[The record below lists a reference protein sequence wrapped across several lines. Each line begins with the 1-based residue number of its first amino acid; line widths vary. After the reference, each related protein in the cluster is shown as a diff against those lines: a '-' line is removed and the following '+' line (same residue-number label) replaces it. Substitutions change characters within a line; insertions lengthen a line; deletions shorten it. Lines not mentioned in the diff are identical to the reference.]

1 MAAVLTAGDGA
12 HRFVIPRHIELISD
26 KLADAAFNS
35 RRLLITCPPRH
46 GKSELVSKWFPFWYL
61 SLFPTNPVLFGSYGA
76 DFARKWGLAV
86 MDLVILYGDQ
96 FGLHLNPRM
105 RAGDEWLLDNGR
117 GGMTTKGMDG
127 SFTGRGGKLLLVDDP
142 IKDAADAASPVM
154 RDRAWEWWLR
164 TARTRLEPGGSA
176 VVIQTRWH
184 EDDLAGRLLERMG
197 LEGEQWDVVNL
208 PALAEEND
216 LLGRDVGEPLW
227 PERYSKQY
235 LLDLQR
241 DDPNGFAALY
251 QQRPTPAEG
260 HTIKKEWFREYHPAD
275 LMLPDGPIERG
286 WDAIIQS
293 WDMNL
298 GGVETKRK
306 QADYTVG
313 QVWGLFR
320 ANYYLLYQV
329 RGRWDAKEALKQ
341 LRDLSLNIYP
351 GAKAK
356 IIEAKAM
363 GPSAIAMLRDDIP
376 GMIPFT
382 PQASKEA
389 RVQAI
394 AYLIQAGN
402 VRIPSNA
409 TWKEAFLHEWGS
421 FPKGAND
428 DMVDCAT
435 QALMHLEPKARQGKN
450 RDHFEAERY
459 VAPPKSLEEM
469 RQREVRKIL
478 TDAAKPPRKLGL
490 ADLRRGRNNW

>member
-1 MAAVLTAGDGA
+1 MAAVLTAGDGDR
-12 HRFVIPRHIELISD
+12 RFVIPKHIEVISD
-26 KLADAAFNS
+26 KLADAAFNQKY
-35 RRLLITCPPRH
+35 LIITLPPRH
-46 GKSELVSKWFPFWYL
+46 GKSELVSKWFPFWFL
-61 SLFPTNPVLFGSYGA
+61 SLFPHKQVLFGSYGA
-76 DFARKWGLAV
+76 DFARKWGLSV
-86 MDLVILYGDQ
+86 MDLVLLYGQQ
-96 FGLHLNPRM
+96 FDLYLNPRM

-117 GGMTTKGMDG
+117 GGMTTKGMDS
-127 SFTGRGGKLLLVDDP
+127 SFTGRGADVLLIDDP

-164 TARTRLEPGGSA
+164 TAHSRLEPRAS
-176 VVIQTRWH
+176 VVLIQTRWH

-197 LEGEQWDVVNL
+197 MDGRQWDVVNL

-216 LLGRDVGEPLW
+216 LLGREVGEPLW

-260 HTIKKEWFREYHPAD
+260 HTIKKEWFREYDPAD
-275 LMLPDGPIERG
+275 LFLEDGPMQRG
-286 WDAIIQS
+286 WDLLIQS

-298 GGVETKRK
+298 GGVETKRNV
-306 QADYTVG
+306 ADFTVG
-313 QVWGLFR
+313 QVWGLYR
-320 ANYYLLYQV
+320 ANFYLLDQV
-329 RGRWDAKEALKQ
+329 RGRWDAKEALGQ
-341 LRDLSLNIYP
+341 VRALSVKWP
-351 GAKAK
+351 EAKAK

-363 GPSAIAMLRDDIP
+363 GPSAIAILRDEIP
-376 GMIPFT
+376 GMLPFV
-382 PQASKEA
+382 PQTSKEA

-409 TWKEAFLHEWGS
+409 TWKETFLHEWGS

-428 DMVDCAT
+428 DIVDCST
-435 QALMHLEPKARQGKN
+435 QSLLYLEPKKRQGITGSQFQA
-450 RDHFEAERY
+450 HRY
-459 VAPPKSLEEM
+459 VQPPKSLEEL

-478 TDAAKPPRKLGL
+478 DDAGKPPRKFGL
-490 ADLRRGRNNW
+490 SDLRRGRRNW